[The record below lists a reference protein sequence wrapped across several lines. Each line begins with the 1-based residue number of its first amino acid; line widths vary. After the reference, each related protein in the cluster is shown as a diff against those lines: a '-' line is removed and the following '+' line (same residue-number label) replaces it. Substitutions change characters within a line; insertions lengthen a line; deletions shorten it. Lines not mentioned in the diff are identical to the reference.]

1 MSFLSQGKAA
11 EGPRGAYIITL
22 CLVIISTLISGIVV
36 NELAGRYLGFSL
48 GGYPTVQNS
57 TAVLAVQLSPFLIG
71 FMVMLLSV
79 KFIQKQRIRT
89 AFTSRARYDW
99 SRFFFSFGCWAVFLV
114 LLLIVGSLLGMP
126 IEFQFDL
133 QTFFPLLLV
142 SVLLIPIQTT
152 AEDLLF
158 RGILFQGL
166 GQSLKNGLLAVVI
179 LGGVFGWL
187 HSGNPEVQILGKGI
201 LFYYIFSGIFLGL
214 ITHFDDGLELSMG
227 YHVANNLFGALILTN
242 DWQAF
247 QTNALFIDHS
257 VPEIGWDLLLTLIVI
272 QPLLLF
278 IFSKVYRWENL
289 RDKLF

>member
-99 SRFFFSFGCWAVFLV
+99 SRFFFYFGCWAVFLV
-114 LLLIVGSLLGMP
+114 L
-126 IEFQFDL
+126 
-133 QTFFPLLLV
+133 
-142 SVLLIPIQTT
+142 LLIPIQTT